1 MYVIN
6 KNKDLS
12 ENLEAAHTFYVEA
25 VATRVQTYGMGLL
38 AAIVFIKGSGTD
50 YEREWAIA
58 IWLAAAILVVDLLQ
72 YVIGGQIIYHLRD
85 RLYTKKENDLVVQSI
100 YEQLQKRLRKFYYA
114 KLIFLGISALF
125 VGWLA
130 L

>member
-1 MYVIN
+1 MYVIDR
-6 KNKDLS
+6 NKDLS

-38 AAIVFIKGSGTD
+38 AAVVFIKGSGTD
-50 YEREWAIA
+50 YEAEWAVA
-58 IWLAAAILVVDLLQ
+58 IWLAALVLVIDLAQ
-72 YVIGGQIIYHLRD
+72 YVIGGHIVHQLRD
-85 RLYTKKENDLVVQSI
+85 RLYFKNEDPDVISASYKLVQD
-100 YEQLQKRLRKFYYA
+100 RLRLFYHA
-114 KLIFLGISALF
+114 KLVFLVISALF